1 MNLWIMGIII
11 TYSSILQDGKI
22 NQKYLFSQEDVIMG
36 LEAASDCFKSAVWQE
51 IPL

>member
-1 MNLWIMGIII
+1 MGIII

-36 LEAASDCFKSAVWQE
+36 LEAASYCFKKCSGHTSWVHVTK
-51 IPL
+51 